1 MVDLH
6 THTTFS
12 DGVLIPY
19 ELTRR
24 ALVKGIEFLAF
35 TDHGDFSNME
45 FIITSVK
52 KAVERIN
59 SLELGIKVIAGIE
72 LTHIPPDEMQE
83 AVLYAKRLG
92 AELIVAH
99 GETIVEPVACG
110 TNRAAILAGVDILAH
125 PGLIT
130 EEDVKLAAEMGVF
143 LEISGRKGH
152 SFTNGHVA
160 KLAKKYNAKLVFNT
174 DSHAP
179 SDLMDKKQALSVLM
193 GCGLSLQ
200 EAIDVINNGF
210 NIAKS
215 IVGGRL

>member
-6 THTTFS
+6 THTIFS

-19 ELTRR
+19 ELARR
-24 ALVKGIEFLAF
+24 ALVKGIQFLAF

-45 FIITSVK
+45 IIINSIK
-52 KAVERIN
+52 KATERIN

-72 LTHIPPDEMQE
+72 LTHIPPDEMKD

-92 AELIVAH
+92 AELIVVH
-99 GETIVEPVACG
+99 GETVVEPVAPG
-110 TNRAAILAGVDILAH
+110 TNRAAILAGADILAH

-160 KLAKKYNAKLVFNT
+160 SLSKIYGAQLVFNT

-179 SDLMDKKQALSVLM
+179 SDLMDREMALKVIKGS
-193 GCGLSLQ
+193 GLSEE
-200 EAIDVINNGF
+200 EAFKVINNGF
-210 NIAKS
+210 HLAES
-215 IVGGRL
+215 IVGGTL

>member
-24 ALVKGIEFLAF
+24 AMVKGIHFLAI

-45 FIITSVK
+45 LIITSVR
-52 KAVERIN
+52 KAAERIN
-59 SLELGIKVIAGIE
+59 ALELGIKVIAGIE

-83 AVLYAKRLG
+83 AVLYARRLG

-99 GETIVEPVACG
+99 GETIVEPVAPG

-130 EEDVKLAAEMGVF
+130 EEDVKLAVEMGVC

-160 KLAKKYNAKLVFNT
+160 KLAQKHGARLVFNT

-179 SDLMDKKQALSVLM
+179 SDLMSKKEALAVLM

-200 EAIDVINNGF
+200 EANKVINNGF

-215 IVGGRL
+215 ITGGRI